1 MYILSAKKHFLVL
14 LTHYKDYQTIHN
26 NLKSSDTCFASVPIS
41 DSEDSKKLRSAHAQR
56 VISSYLQRIIWQPF
70 SSEKLLQ
77 QGNIIPLL
85 KDIEKEL
92 VNSSH
97 PGSGIRAARVWSA
110 LTMRALQSLSS
121 TSQGVPLG
129 RAQKFIEDT
138 TKVLSPL
145 IKPSQKVAFEKD
157 LDALVGSAVSVWN
170 SAQTGELEIEIASDL
185 ERGARKDW
193 RSPIFDPPEENTTG
207 MEIAPSTR
215 PRIFVLF
222 PRVIARRSCSVTEIA
237 SLPGSWPK
245 SEGESRTVETCI
257 HSGIGVAEW
266 SALVVRGKEE
276 VEVWERDIKEEQI
289 IMQQSLENAKKNA
302 EKEAKE
308 LIAKKRMGNDKRGSI
323 SELTSSP
330 ISIGF

>member
-1 MYILSAKKHFLVL
+1 MYILSAKKSFLIL
-14 LTHYKDYQTIHN
+14 LTHYKDFQLIHN

-41 DSEDSKKLRSAHAQR
+41 NSEDSKKLRSAHAQR

-70 SSEKLLQ
+70 SSGKTMQ
-77 QGNIIPLL
+77 QENIISLL
-85 KDIEKEL
+85 EDIAKEL

-121 TSQGVPLG
+121 TSQGVPVG
-129 RAQKFIEDT
+129 RAQNFVEGT

-145 IKPSQKVAFEKD
+145 IKPSQKADFQKD
-157 LDALVGSAVSVWN
+157 LGALVDSAVSVWN

-193 RSPIFDPPEENTTG
+193 RSPIFDPPEENTIG
-207 MEIAPSTR
+207 MEIALSTR

-222 PRVIARRSCSVTEIA
+222 PRVIARRFCSDTEID
-237 SLPGSWPK
+237 SLPGSWPEP
-245 SEGESRTVETCI
+245 EGESRTVEMCI

-276 VEVWERDIKEEQI
+276 VEVWERDVKEEQI
-289 IMQQSLENAKKNA
+289 IMQQSLENA
-302 EKEAKE
+302 EKEAKA
-308 LIAKKRMGNDKRGSI
+308 LIAKKRMGNDRRGSVV
-323 SELTSSP
+323 
-330 ISIGF
+330 